1 MTLSRWLLVP
11 LLLTACSSSP
21 TPEIPTLLPD
31 PPQPTTSQRSG
42 TVNVYS
48 NQVNP
53 DAPVQTGAYGRFL
66 QLRSPVPSLPSFERP
81 DGCSLQV
88 VKPLAGSV
96 SRSASTPVQVNLPA
110 EVEPPF
116 AHDIDAGEAISLTSI
131 TTGVTV
137 ATLPKVVY
145 PAGDTPNFLYRDEH
159 LEPLSSGLTVVI
171 PGAAGGFPAVT
182 TVLSDTPPARLLE
195 PVNGDHL
202 SLTGTIRW
210 SDPTFDPAG
219 QMRFTVPVKVEGPED
234 VTLFC
239 NVIDD
244 GSFSFAPDL
253 VAKLTA
259 LKWVSGRITGTIR
272 TTERVLYRG
281 DALLLVERSASIAYP
296 ER

>member
-11 LLLTACSSSP
+11 LLLTACTVSP
-21 TPEIPTLLPD
+21 TPQFGLPLLD
-31 PPQPTTSQRSG
+31 APQPTTYQRSG
-42 TVNVYS
+42 IVNVYS
-48 NQVNP
+48 NQVHP
-53 DAPVQTGAYGRFL
+53 DAPVQTSAYGHFV
-66 QLRSPVPSLPSFERP
+66 QLRSPVPRLPSFERP

-88 VKPLAGSV
+88 VKPLAVSG
-96 SRSASTPVQVNLPA
+96 SRSASTPARVALPA

-116 AHDIDAGEAISLTSI
+116 SHDIGAGDAISLTST
-131 TTGVTV
+131 TTGTAV
-137 ATLPKVVY
+137 ATLPKAVY
-145 PAGDTPNFLYRDEH
+145 PSGDTPYIIYRDEH
-159 LEPLSSGLTVVI
+159 LQPLSSGLTLVI
-171 PGAAGGFPAVT
+171 PGAADGFPAVT
-182 TVLSDTPPARLLE
+182 IVLPDTPPARLLE

-210 SDPTFDPAG
+210 SDPTFDPGG
-219 QMRFTVPVKVEGPED
+219 QMWFTVPVKVEGPED

-259 LKWVSGRITGTIR
+259 LKWISGRIMGTTR
-272 TTERVLYRG
+272 TTERVLYQG

-296 ER
+296 CR